1 MSILRQVSEYGHFSI
16 FSCYTMSNLS
26 NNIIIPS
33 VNTDCNGNIH
43 EIGGM
48 KEKNRFFMQQN
59 IDYFILPVANSK
71 LFNPEN
77 YKKYHKLIFVSSI
90 IDLIN
95 NVLCLEKYET

>member
-1 MSILRQVSEYGHFSI
+1 
-16 FSCYTMSNLS
+16 
-26 NNIIIPS
+26 
-33 VNTDCNGNIH
+33 
-43 EIGGM
+43 
-48 KEKNRFFMQQN
+48 MQQN

-71 LFNPEN
+71 LFNPKN